1 MSNTIQF
8 YQDSPH
14 QCSYLEDQQAR
25 NIYPDPNQDMT
36 NQLYNQLIQH
46 GFRRSGDISYRPFC
60 EECQQCIPVR
70 INTQFFKTNRSQRRC
85 LKRNNDLTMIMKPAE
100 FDPEHYHL
108 YCKYLVSRHSGGG
121 MDNPTEE
128 SYTNF
133 LTSRW
138 SDTRFIEIR
147 DAQQLVAVAVTD
159 FVANGASAFYTF
171 FDPAL
176 EKRSLGTFSI
186 LKQIEM
192 TQTHSL
198 AWLYLGYWI
207 KDCSKMSYKQH
218 FSSLEA
224 YVNQQWQPLASLKN
238 FE

>member
-1 MSNTIQF
+1 MSNTIRF

-14 QCSYLEDQQAR
+14 VCSYLDNQQAR
-25 NIYPDPNQDMT
+25 NIYPDPNQTMT
-36 NQLYNQLIQH
+36 NQLYNHLIQH

-70 INTQFFKTNRSQRRC
+70 INTRFFKMNRSQRRC
-85 LKRNNDLTMIMKPAE
+85 LKRNNDLTVTLKPAE
-100 FDPEHYHL
+100 FNHEHYHL
-108 YCKYLVSRHSGGG
+108 YCKYLASRHSGGG

-128 SYTNF
+128 TYTNF
-133 LTSRW
+133 LTSKW

-147 DAQQLVAVAVTD
+147 DGKQLMAVAVTD
-159 FVANGASAFYTF
+159 FVSNGASAFYTF
-171 FDPAL
+171 FDPVL

-186 LKQIEM
+186 LKQIEIA
-192 TQTHSL
+192 QTHSL
-198 AWLYLGYWI
+198 SWLYLGYWI
-207 KDCSKMSYKQH
+207 KDCDKMSYKQH
-218 FSSLEA
+218 FSSIEA